1 MSNGETSRRVK
12 GARGTMPHGGLK
24 FTVRALTF
32 TLKEVETFCR
42 TLSKAVT

>member
-32 TLKEVETFCR
+32 TLKDFCR